1 VASDSFALTL
11 WTYHQ
16 SEEAEYMQSL
26 IREHEDLRMA
36 DMIAT
41 AFHEPKKLKLREA
54 DWRSRAFVSESID
67 EKSIETMMQEA
78 DEIRALH
85 ESSRKRL
92 VS

>member
-11 WTYHQ
+11 WTYQQ

-26 IREHEDLRMA
+26 VREFEHIRLA

-41 AFHEPKKLKLREA
+41 AFHEPKKLKVREN
-54 DWRSRAFVSESID
+54 DWRSRAFVSVSDDRTLEQMSRD
-67 EKSIETMMQEA
+67 A
-78 DEIRALH
+78 DELYALH
-85 ESSRKRL
+85 NRSRKGL